1 MKKSIALVILMAFVS
16 VGRVSAWGRLGHE
29 VVIAIAQRHLTD
41 KTKENISEYISYDLK
56 QDAIWMDSHRK
67 DKAIAITTHWHS
79 CYFDD
84 NMAHLQSSVFKLSKD
99 LIDSIHEEGIV
110 AYTS

>member
-1 MKKSIALVILMAFVS
+1 MKKHIILVIFMIFVS
-16 VGRVSAWGRLGHE
+16 VGQVFAWGRLGHE
-29 VVIAIAQRHLTD
+29 IVIAVAQRHLTD

-79 CYFDD
+79 CYFDVKH
-84 NMAHLQSSVFKLSKD
+84 MTKF
-99 LIDSIHEEGIV
+99 
-110 AYTS
+110 